1 MIFMQTESANNM
13 AVHALDKLEVRLEE
27 LIQLCD
33 RLRDDNEALR
43 QQHTTLTAE
52 RNELLEKNELSRAR
66 IEAMVARLK
75 ALEP

>member
-1 MIFMQTESANNM
+1 MIFMQTEPTNNK
-13 AVHALDKLEVRLEE
+13 AALALDRLEVRLEE

-33 RLRDDNEALR
+33 RLRDENQDLR